1 MATGFVMYRGSVIA
15 EQARLDDDA
24 NTHGGVKFLIGKK
37 TFAIAIVE
45 LEKQTLIVA
54 LEQPV
59 AYFKDGIVI

>member
-24 NTHGGVKFLIGKK
+24 YTHGGVKFLVGKK
-37 TFAIAIVE
+37 TFAIAVIE

-59 AYFKDGIVI
+59 AYFKDGVVI